1 MKKQFRWLA
10 VFAFLVSLCACV
22 DEKIT
27 SDPSAVLAF
36 SCDTLS
42 FDTMFTNVP
51 SRTLSF
57 YVYNRNRQAVVI
69 SSIRLGRGSESYF
82 RYNIDGRI
90 PPENRMLENIEIGAH
105 DSLFVFV
112 EMTADSNRVDFPVFY
127 IDSMLFVTN
136 GVTQDVK
143 LVTYGQDAIILK
155 DFDIQRNTSFGA
167 QRPYLIFGNL
177 HVCEGATL
185 TLEAGTQLYFH
196 DKANLVVDGNL
207 TANGTLEQPVL
218 MRTDRFDRMPDVD
231 KTPYEYMPGQWG
243 GIYLQNA
250 HGVHTINHAR
260 IRNCD
265 IGLVVAGTAIA
276 QPTLTLSNSVLHTMT
291 QYGLYAQN
299 AKVELSNCELSN
311 CGTSCLYQLGGELH
325 MAHTTIANYYTWGAR
340 EDAALVVANYAL
352 NGNLLYLFPVQSAVV
367 ENSIVFGSQSSEI
380 SLVRDT
386 LTGAT
391 FNVLISNSLLKK
403 RKQTEPYYHNNL
415 WANSQNPDS
424 EGVYHPDT
432 VFVSTARRD
441 GGYYNFQLDQ
451 HSCARGKADAAVA
464 QRYPTDMLGNNR
476 LADGS
481 PDLGAYEK

>member
-1 MKKQFRWLA
+1 MRRFFRFLA
-10 VFAFLVSLCACV
+10 ISTLLLSLYACV
-22 DEKIT
+22 DDKVT
-27 SDPSAVLAF
+27 TNPSDVLAF

-57 YVYNRNRQAVVI
+57 RVYNRNRRAVVI
-69 SSIRLGRGSESYF
+69 SSVRLGRGSDSYF
-82 RYNIDGRI
+82 RYNLDGRI
-90 PPENRMLENIEIGAH
+90 PPENKMLENVEIGAN

-112 EMTADSNRVDFPVFY
+112 EITADTSHVDFPLFY
-127 IDSMLFVTN
+127 IDSLLFVTN

-143 LVTYGQDAIILK
+143 LVSYGQDAIILQDAK
-155 DFDIQRNTSFGA
+155 ISEDKTFDA

-177 HVCEGATL
+177 YVGSNATL
-185 TLEAGTQLYFH
+185 TLEAGTRLYFH
-196 DKANLVVDGNL
+196 SQANLVVDGNL
-207 TANGTLEQPVL
+207 LSKGTLEQPVQ
-218 MRTDRFDRMPDVD
+218 MRTDRFDRMPDED
-231 KTPYEYMPGQWG
+231 RTPYEYMPGQWG

-250 HGVHTINHAR
+250 HGTHTIDHTH

-265 IGLVVAGTAIA
+265 IGLVVVGTSIA
-276 QPTLTLSNSVLHTMT
+276 QPTLTLTNSVLHSMT

-299 AKVELSNCELSN
+299 AQISIANCELSN

-325 MAHTTIANYYTWGAR
+325 MAHSTIANYYTWGTR

-352 NGNLLYLFPVQSAVV
+352 SGNLLYIFPVQSTVI

-380 SLVRDT
+380 SLLHDT
-386 LTGAT
+386 ITNAT
-391 FNVLISNSLLKK
+391 YNVLISRSLLKK
-403 RKQTEPYYHNNL
+403 RKQDEPYYHDNL
-415 WANSQNPDS
+415 WANSQNPDDN
-424 EGVYHPDT
+424 GTYHPDT
-432 VFVSTARRD
+432 VFVCTTRRD

-451 HSCARGKADAAVA
+451 QSQARGQANMSVA
-464 QRYPTDMLGNNR
+464 QQYPIDMLGKNR